1 MNCFLPLGSLWDV
14 ASGYQPFNSGRTSS
28 SPATAGAGAPGR
40 NHPGDPR
47 TGRPFAFRRPPSRP
61 RPRTPP
67 RPKQKVGPSR
77 AAPNKARVCP
87 SVCPSANSP
96 TFLISRECLLVSG
109 GTNRE
114 KEKYTAGAT
123 GGGRGA
129 LGLAPWVAWR
139 LKTPIRRPS
148 PPLKETA
155 SLERHDSTLPRR
167 APMLSVP
174 EHLRK
179 ALSSGGAASAFVHRH
194 RDLDPCRLPP
204 PPHKPHPQW
213 LRASTSLKGWEPLGS
228 VPKGP
233 QW

>member
-1 MNCFLPLGSLWDV
+1 MATSPLIQVVHLAALPLRGRAPPVGTTLVTPERAALSPSV
-14 ASGYQPFNSGRTSS
+14 A
-28 SPATAGAGAPGR
+28 
-40 NHPGDPR
+40 
-47 TGRPFAFRRPPSRP
+47 
-61 RPRTPP
+61 PP
-67 RPKQKVGPSR
+67 RRRGPER
-77 AAPNKARVCP
+77 DRAPNKKSAPPEPPQTKPV
-87 SVCPSANSP
+87 SVRLSANSP

-167 APMLSVP
+167 A
-174 EHLRK
+174 H
-179 ALSSGGAASAFVHRH
+179 ALSA
-194 RDLDPCRLPP
+194 
-204 PPHKPHPQW
+204 
-213 LRASTSLKGWEPLGS
+213 
-228 VPKGP
+228 
-233 QW
+233 